1 LLQKFA
7 ICFKSDMIQIGLNE
21 KEKTMAI
28 SLKGT
33 QTEKNLLIAF
43 AGESQ
48 ARNRY
53 TFFASQAKKNGF
65 EAISKIFLETAEH
78 EKEHA
83 SRLFKFLE
91 GGELEITYSFPA
103 GKIGTTLENLQ
114 AAAYGEHEENTDMYP
129 KFAQTA
135 AQEGFEAV
143 AEILKNI
150 GYAERYHE
158 SRFRALIEA
167 IESGTLFKQ
176 DKIVMWRC
184 TNCGMWHI
192 GTEAPKV
199 CPACLHPQGYFLSEA
214 LASKCDTNEGF
225 YEYTNI
231 D

>member
-1 LLQKFA
+1 
-7 ICFKSDMIQIGLNE
+7 
-21 KEKTMAI
+21 MAV

-33 QTEKNLLIAF
+33 QTEKNILMAF

-53 TFFASQAKKNGF
+53 TFYASAAKKEGYQ
-65 EAISKIFLETAEH
+65 AIAKIFEETANQ

-83 SRLFKFLE
+83 SRLFKLLE
-91 GGELEITYSFPA
+91 GGELEITASFPA
-103 GKIGTTLENLQ
+103 GKVGTTLENLR

-129 KFAQTA
+129 KFAQIA
-135 AQEGFEAV
+135 AQEGFAAI

-158 SRFRALIEA
+158 ARFKALADA
-167 IESGTLFKQ
+167 IEKGTLFKS

-184 TNCGMWHI
+184 TNCGNWHI

-199 CPACLHPQGYFLSEA
+199 CAACLHEQGYFISEA
-214 LASKCDTNEGF
+214 LAAQCDTNEGF
-225 YEYTNI
+225 CEYTNI

>member
-1 LLQKFA
+1 
-7 ICFKSDMIQIGLNE
+7 MV
-21 KEKTMAI
+21 

-53 TFFASQAKKNGF
+53 TMFASAAKKEGF
-65 EAISKIFLETAEH
+65 QAISKIFLETADQ

-91 GGELEITYSFPA
+91 GGDLEITASFPA

-129 KFAQTA
+129 KFAQIA
-135 AQEGFEAV
+135 AQEGFPAI

-150 GYAERYHE
+150 GFTA
-158 SRFRALIEA
+158 RA
-167 IESGTLFKQ
+167 GQ
-176 DKIVMWRC
+176 DL
-184 TNCGMWHI
+184 
-192 GTEAPKV
+192 P
-199 CPACLHPQGYFLSEA
+199 PAQQTPRGCWLHSSAAGA
-214 LASKCDTNEGF
+214 K
-225 YEYTNI
+225 
-231 D
+231 

>member
-1 LLQKFA
+1 
-7 ICFKSDMIQIGLNE
+7 
-21 KEKTMAI
+21 MAL

-33 QTEKNLLIAF
+33 QTEKNILIAF

-53 TFFASQAKKNGF
+53 TFFASVAKKEGYQ
-65 EAISKIFLETAEH
+65 AIAKIFEETADQ

-83 SRLFKFLE
+83 SRLFKMLE
-91 GGELEITYSFPA
+91 GGDLEITASYPA
-103 GKIGTTLENLQ
+103 GKIGTTLENL
-114 AAAYGEHEENTDMYP
+114 AAAAFGEHEENTEMYP
-129 KFAQTA
+129 KFAQIA
-135 AQEGFEAV
+135 AQEGFESI

-158 SRFRALIEA
+158 SRFRALIAA
-167 IESGTLFKQ
+167 IENGTLFKA

-199 CPACLHPQGYFLSEA
+199 CPACLHDQGYFVSEA
-214 LASKCDTNEGF
+214 LAAQCDTNEGF
-225 YEYTNI
+225 CEYAKI

>member
-1 LLQKFA
+1 
-7 ICFKSDMIQIGLNE
+7 MV
-21 KEKTMAI
+21 

-53 TFFASQAKKNGF
+53 TFYASKAKNEGF
-65 EAISKIFLETAEH
+65 QAISKIFAETADQ

-91 GGELEITYSFPA
+91 GGEVEITASFPA

-129 KFAQTA
+129 KFAQIA
-135 AQEGFEAV
+135 AQEGFPAI

-150 GYAERYHE
+150 GLAERYHE
-158 SRFRALIEA
+158 SRFRALAEA
-167 IESGTLFKQ
+167 LENGTLFKQ

-192 GTEAPKV
+192 GTDAPEV
-199 CPACLHPQGYFLSEA
+199 CPACLHAQGYFISEGITTR
-214 LASKCDTNEGF
+214 CDTNEGF
-225 YEYTNI
+225 CEYTNI
-231 D
+231 DE

>member
-1 LLQKFA
+1 MTA
-7 ICFKSDMIQIGLNE
+7 
-21 KEKTMAI
+21 

-53 TFFASQAKKNGF
+53 TFFASKAKNEGYQAI
-65 EAISKIFLETAEH
+65 AKIFLETADQ

-91 GGELEITYSFPA
+91 GGDLEITAAFPA
-103 GKIGTTLENLQ
+103 GKIGTTLENLK

-129 KFAQTA
+129 KFAQIA
-135 AQEGFEAV
+135 AQEGFPAI
-143 AEILKNI
+143 AEVLKNI

-158 SRFRALIEA
+158 SRYRALAEA
-167 IESGTLFKQ
+167 IENGTLFKS
-176 DKIVMWRC
+176 DKVVMWRC
-184 TNCGMWHI
+184 TNCGNWHI
-192 GTEAPKV
+192 GTEAPEV
-199 CPACLHPQGYFLSEA
+199 CAACLHERGYFISEGVI
-214 LASKCDTNEGF
+214 SRCDTTEGF
-225 YEYTNI
+225 CEYTNK